1 MFACLWFEF
10 LIFFFFVFVWV
21 FFKGNDFISLALGD
35 DTYDQVVE
43 YNVSQDKMIMILYK
57 YVK

>member
-1 MFACLWFEF
+1 MG
-10 LIFFFFVFVWV
+10 

-43 YNVSQDKMIMILYK
+43 YHVSQDKMIMILHK